1 MLPLHCTHTVVN
13 DALLA
18 AHPAAT
24 LPCVT
29 LIGGPCS
36 SCRYRT
42 LYEGL
47 QEVRS
52 SCDAAVGGLAAA
64 KEALLAGFN
73 QWADQ
78 QAFGQV
84 RVTVGRDCGLG
95 AGAMTQ

>member
-1 MLPLHCTHTVVN
+1 V
-13 DALLA
+13 DA
-18 AHPAAT
+18 
-24 LPCVT
+24 
-29 LIGGPCS
+29 

-42 LYEGL
+42 LYESL

-78 QAFGQV
+78 QAAQV
-84 RVTVGRDCGLG
+84 TLSSQGLWIG
-95 AGAMTQ
+95 GWVQSLVLALHARCTPISSVHLYWHAMTAIHSMR